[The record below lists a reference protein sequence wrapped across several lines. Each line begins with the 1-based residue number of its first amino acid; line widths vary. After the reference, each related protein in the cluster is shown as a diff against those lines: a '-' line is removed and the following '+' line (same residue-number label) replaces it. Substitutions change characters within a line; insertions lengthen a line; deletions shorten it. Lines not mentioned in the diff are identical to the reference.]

1 MTTRMTRLL
10 AGFLA
15 GFVLLSYAPALP
27 GLIARLDDG
36 NGLQLPAISDMTL
49 LVIGGC
55 VALLGLLLVRR
66 RQRQAHAQP
75 VARPADSRALA
86 RPSAE
91 QPLRRAMPEHSGPYP
106 TIASPLQIRLR
117 AAVEKGD
124 RIPVLARRHS
134 LSIDAVRMAVGTSAT
149 SSSPAPRAS
158 TSFRSNTPSLPA
170 KPKARPV
177 SQRRNHYQITT

>member
-1 MTTRMTRLL
+1 MSTKTIRLL

-27 GLIARLDDG
+27 ELIAKLDVG
-36 NGLQLPAISDMTL
+36 NGLQLPAVTDTTL
-49 LVIGGC
+49 MVIGGL
-55 VALLGLLLVRR
+55 VALLGLVVMHR
-66 RQRQAHAQP
+66 RQRQALAQP
-75 VARPADSRALA
+75 IPRPSPSRALA

-124 RIPVLARRHS
+124 RIAVLARRHN
-134 LSIDAVRMAVGTSAT
+134 LSIDAVRLAVGTTAT
-149 SSSPAPRAS
+149 SSSSEPRAS
-158 TSFRSNTPSLPA
+158 TSFRSHAPSLPA

-177 SQRRNHYQITT
+177 AQRGSSYQSTI